1 MPALGVKNEIQ
12 PVKDEHSTHIH
23 LTKGETGVDKLV
35 LAEFA
40 FGTLAGV
47 IAYVAATLTT
57 FVEVHGFW
65 RPFWLVIC
73 IASFACATGLIV
85 EGARN
90 FSKRA

>member
-1 MPALGVKNEIQ
+1 MPSLDVKNEIQ
-12 PVKDEHSTHIH
+12 PVNDEYSTHIH
-23 LTKGETGVDKLV
+23 PTKGETSADKLV

-57 FVEVHGFW
+57 FVEVHGIW

-73 IASFACATGLIV
+73 IGSFACATGLIV
-85 EGARN
+85 EGTRN
-90 FSKRA
+90 FGKRA